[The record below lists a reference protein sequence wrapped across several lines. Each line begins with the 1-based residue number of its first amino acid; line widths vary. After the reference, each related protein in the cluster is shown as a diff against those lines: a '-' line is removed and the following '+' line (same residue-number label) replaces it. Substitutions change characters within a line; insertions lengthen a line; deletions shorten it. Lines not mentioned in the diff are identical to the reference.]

1 MTKQKVIDVNPPLS
15 YPYMVRNAH
24 ANHVQQSHVR
34 SKIMNVRS
42 KYLIKLVDTLDNKDY
57 I

>member
-1 MTKQKVIDVNPPLS
+1 MTKQKVIDIIPPLS

-24 ANHVQQSHVR
+24 ANHVQQSHVG
-34 SKIMNVRS
+34 SKIINVRS
-42 KYLIKLVDTLDNKDY
+42 NYLIKPVDTLDNKDY